1 MDRGMIISRTPFRI
15 SLFGGGSDYPAWYRK
30 HGGAVVGFTIDKYCY
45 ITLRTL
51 PPFFEHKHRIAYS
64 KVETVNEI
72 AEIQHP
78 AVRAVLSEMGVSSG
92 VEIHH
97 DGDLPARSG
106 MGSSSSF
113 TVGLIN
119 TLLAKQGKMAT
130 KKQLAQE
137 AIRIEQK
144 VIGENVGSQDQVW
157 AAYGGLN
164 RITFLQDDSFDVAPL
179 IIPVERRR
187 ELLGSLMLVFTG
199 FSRYAD
205 KIAAKQIANLGNRE
219 AHIHKMVAMVDEAV
233 SIMGSDG
240 NQLDELGHL
249 LHDSWC
255 LKRELADA
263 VTTPEID
270 EIYQAAMDAG
280 AIGGKLLGAGGGGFM
295 LFYVKPHMQA
305 KVKERLKSLIHVDF
319 DMDNSG
325 SKIVVYEPN
334 GLANS

>member
-1 MDRGMIISRTPFRI
+1 MIISRTPCRI
-15 SLFGGGSDYPAWYRK
+15 SLFGGGSDYPAWFRR
-30 HGGAVVGFTIDKYCY
+30 HGGAVMGFTINKYCY
-45 ITLRTL
+45 ITLRSL
-51 PPFFEHKHRIAYS
+51 PPFFEHRHRIAYS

-78 AVRAVLSEMGVSSG
+78 AVRAVLSEFNVTTGI
-92 VEIHH
+92 EIHH

-119 TLLAKQGKMAT
+119 TLMAKQGRMAT
-130 KKQLAQE
+130 KRQLAEE
-137 AIRIEQK
+137 AIRIEQT

-164 RITFLQDDSFDVAPL
+164 RIDFHRDDTFDVTPLIAPL
-179 IIPVERRR
+179 ERRKQ
-187 ELLGSLMLVFTG
+187 LLGSLMLVFTG

-219 AHIHKMVAMVDEAV
+219 AHIRKMVAMVDEATAILA
-233 SIMGSDG
+233 SEARPLAD
-240 NQLDELGHL
+240 LGHL
-249 LHDSWC
+249 LQDSWR

-270 EIYQAAMDAG
+270 AIYDAAMGAG

-295 LFYVKPHMQA
+295 LFYVEPENQP
-305 KVKERLKSLIHVDF
+305 KVRQCLNSLIHVDF
-319 DMDNSG
+319 DIDNSG
-325 SKIVVYEPN
+325 SKIVVYEPD
-334 GLANS
+334 GLEFR